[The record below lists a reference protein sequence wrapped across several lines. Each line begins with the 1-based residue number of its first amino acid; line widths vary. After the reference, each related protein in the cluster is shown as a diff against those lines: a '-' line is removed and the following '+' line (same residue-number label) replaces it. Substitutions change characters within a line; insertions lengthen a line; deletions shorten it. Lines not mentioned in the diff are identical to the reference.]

1 MAPASSGSRRSCSLG
16 AMGSPSRERV
26 LQEFL
31 ARYFADE
38 DEGRVAS
45 AENYACDFP
54 GHEATIHSA
63 FEQLT
68 SSARDEGDA
77 EIEGFEILRELG
89 VGGQGVVYLARE
101 IALDRLV
108 AIKVLGGAV
117 GMPGTRPWTKRMRDR
132 FEREALIASRLQHP
146 GICPIYSMGTHAGR
160 PYLVMPFLVGRTLQ
174 DELVRGPLPPTK
186 AMRIVEDAARSLHI
200 AHEAGVVHRDV
211 KASNIFITDD
221 DRVVLLDFGVARDL
235 ENEIELT
242 MTGDLIGTL
251 PFLSPEQVQGRPVDR
266 RSDVYSLAVTAYE
279 GVSGT
284 LPFDEPTQRALMNA
298 IVHDEPVRLSK
309 LVKSIPPDLSIVIE
323 TGLEKDTSRRYQT
336 AADFADDIACVRRKE
351 PIRARPAGPVRR
363 IVRFVQRQPKLAAS
377 LLLTFVAL
385 VGGLAVSLT
394 LLSKVQGEQRRNR
407 VALEEIDL
415 LTDRTRLEEL
425 QSAIHTLEP
434 PHPDKLDAMRDWLA
448 RADEL
453 VDRIPHHVRVL
464 EALQERGTQVSDE
477 GSADV
482 ETKRLIGERERLR
495 RSRAFLEAETLRLAK
510 TGEDPGILG
519 HRQRELGVLDQIEPK
534 IDEAIAKDRR
544 WAFTGARDRWRHE
557 LQKTLVTELE
567 AFRDRGIRVLSRRRV
582 RELYEFASTMRERSL
597 EAPRDAWTACIDRV
611 RASGGSSQY
620 ASLVLKPQVGLVP
633 LGPDPNSGFEEFVH
647 LQTGDVPER
656 HPTTGKLQLEEKHGI
671 VFVLIPG
678 GLATIGA
685 VRSAPDAGVVANS
698 AAEDSKTG
706 AHVDPFAKDVEAP
719 VHRVQLDAFLLAK
732 HETTQAQWIRIMN
745 DNPSQTRIGNT
756 VTGDPPVTGLHPV
769 GGLSWDDGRA
779 FLDRCGFVYPTSA
792 QWEYAA
798 RAGTSTVFF
807 TGDDPASLDGYANI
821 ADTSW
826 ARQANRRDA
835 VYHVFDDGWAT
846 HSPIGAFLPNAFG
859 LHDVHGNVMEFCFDK
874 QHRYSFHVLPG
885 DGLRPIGGSAGR
897 VSRGGSHR
905 QSWVRARSADFV
917 VQRPNLTIADCGL
930 RPVRRIDD

>member
-1 MAPASSGSRRSCSLG
+1 MA
-16 AMGSPSRERV
+16 SPSRERV

-38 DEGRVAS
+38 DEGRVAA
-45 AENYACDFP
+45 AEHYARDFP

-63 FEQLT
+63 FEQLN
-68 SSARDEGDA
+68 SSPREEGEA
-77 EIEGFEILRELG
+77 EIEGFEVLRELG
-89 VGGQGVVYLARE
+89 AGGQGIVYLARE

-117 GMPGTRPWTKRMRDR
+117 GATGTRPWTKRMRDR

-174 DELVRGPLPPTK
+174 DEVASGPLPAMR
-186 AMRIVEDAARSLHI
+186 AMRIVEDAARALHV

-221 DRVVLLDFGVARDL
+221 ERVVLLDFGIARDL

-266 RSDVYSLAVTAYE
+266 RSDVYSLAVTTYE
-279 GVSGT
+279 AVTGT

-298 IVHDEPVRLSK
+298 IVHDEPVRASK
-309 LVKSIPPDLSIVIE
+309 LVKSIPSDLSIVIE

-336 AADFADDIACVRRKE
+336 TADFADDLARVSRKE

-363 IVRFVQRQPKLAAS
+363 LVRFVQRQPKLAAS

-385 VGGLAVSLT
+385 AGGLAVSLS
-394 LLSKVQGEQRRNR
+394 LLTRVQGEERRNR
-407 VALEEIDL
+407 IALEEIDL

-434 PHPDKLDAMRDWLA
+434 PHPCRLDAMRDWLS

-453 VDRIPHHVRVL
+453 VERIPHHVRVL
-464 EALQERGTQVSDE
+464 EALQARGTRISDAAN
-477 GSADV
+477 ADA
-482 ETKRLIGERERLR
+482 ETRRLMGERERLR
-495 RSRAFLEAETLRLAK
+495 RSRAHLEAEVERLAR
-510 TGEDPGILG
+510 TGEDPATLD

-534 IDEAIAKDRR
+534 IEEAIAKDRH
-544 WAFTGARDRWRHE
+544 WVFDNARDRWRHE
-557 LQKTLVTELE
+557 LQKTLVAELE
-567 AFRDRGIRVLSRRRV
+567 AFRDRGIRVLSRRRI
-582 RELYEFASTMRERSL
+582 RELYDFARTMYERSI
-597 EAPRDAWTACIDRV
+597 ESRRVAWTACIDRV
-611 RASGGSSQY
+611 RDTESAPHY
-620 ASLVLKPQVGLVP
+620 AGLDLKPQVGLVP
-633 LGPDPNSGFEEFVH
+633 LGPDPESGFEEFVH

-656 HPTTGKLQLEEKHGI
+656 DPTTGKLRLEEKHGI

-685 VRSAPDAGVVANS
+685 VANAPEGGAVAGPTDQS
-698 AAEDSKTG
+698 ESG

-798 RAGTSTVFF
+798 RAGTSTVFY
-807 TGDDPASLDGYANI
+807 TGDDPASLDGHANI
-821 ADTSW
+821 ADTTW
-826 ARQANRRDA
+826 ARQANRRDS
-835 VYHVFDDGWAT
+835 VYHVFDDGWTT
-846 HSPIGAFLPNAFG
+846 HSPIGTFLPNAFG
-859 LHDVHGNVMEFCFDK
+859 LHDVHGNVMEYCFDK

-897 VSRGGSHR
+897 VARGGSHR
-905 QSWVRARSADFV
+905 QSWLRARSADFV

-930 RPVRRIDD
+930 RPARKID